1 MTKVEEMRIR
11 VAEAQDRKANC
22 KKEKAKKFADRIMEN
37 AIRKAADK
45 GKTSIRIKIPM
56 FTAVIL
62 VNKYLRDEGFTV
74 ETQTGIFRTPI
85 KISWIG

>member
-1 MTKVEEMRIR
+1 
-11 VAEAQDRKANC
+11 
-22 KKEKAKKFADRIMEN
+22 MEN

-56 FTAVIL
+56 FTTVIL